1 MDRRPD
7 RPRGFSIC
15 QRPIVP
21 EVHHAAGSANQQ
33 GRTGWVAV
41 PDVSFQLA
49 ARAACFLGSV
59 MAKKRDEWK
68 DEVAWAT
75 AICAPLGCIV
85 TRSTHDYEIAVVK
98 GDGVQLVIYPHKTGR
113 GHRHARVRNNGSK
126 NATRAREVLHAL
138 DKGVGLPED
147 IRPQVQFTCTFSV
160 KNHRSDL

>member
-1 MDRRPD
+1 
-7 RPRGFSIC
+7 
-15 QRPIVP
+15 
-21 EVHHAAGSANQQ
+21 
-33 GRTGWVAV
+33 
-41 PDVSFQLA
+41 
-49 ARAACFLGSV
+49 

-75 AICAPLGCIV
+75 AICAPLGCTV

-98 GDGVQLVIYPHKTGR
+98 GGGVQLVIYPHKTGQ

-126 NATRAREVLHAL
+126 DAKRAREVLHAL

-160 KNHRSDL
+160 KNQPHI